1 MKRLTAEDPRR
12 IGGFRLLNRLG
23 EGGMGRVY
31 LARSDRGR
39 TVAVKVVKNELAR
52 QPDFRRRFARE
63 ITAARRVGGAWTAP
77 VLDADPEAE
86 TPWVATGY
94 IAGPSLTEVVRDQY
108 GPLPADSVTALASG
122 LVHALR
128 DIHGAD
134 LVHRDLKPSNILITI
149 DGPRVIDFG
158 IARALH
164 PMVEPTGGL
173 TLTGMLVGSPAFM
186 SPEQVR
192 GRTVTAA
199 TDIFCLGVVLA
210 YAATGR
216 LPFGTADNGVHGLM
230 FRIAEEEPD
239 LTGLTGDLLEIVSS
253 CLAKKPEQRPEL
265 GELNSRTK
273 GALSGTWLPSEL
285 LAQLGRHAVQL
296 LDSEDPEVTG
306 EIRIGAA
313 APGTVRLAT
322 LRQAPVSVPA
332 LGSNGSPT
340 RAPEIA
346 GPDPAAADDPTAPS
360 VPDAVHHTVPDTP
373 ADGLVELS
381 PGAPEAVPV
390 PPRRNKRR
398 LAIGA
403 VAAVVVAG
411 AAFAAPGTGLLG
423 SDGGTQT
430 SSDVPEGYVGTWSGP
445 VERTGDDGEPAQ
457 YRRFVI
463 ARGDI
468 GEIVTRSVDLGVA
481 YQCTS
486 NGKLVSAKDSLSI
499 EAKVIKSVP
508 KGECSA
514 SGTNTLSLGP
524 DSTLQWEAD
533 GRRALLHKVRTPE
546 RLPKGF
552 LGTWQRPSSDGGT
565 QTLTIQQ
572 LSADRKSI
580 DLVLQNTER
589 KCEAQASVFSVG
601 GETEPVL
608 IGPSVVD
615 WRTSA
620 DDCPTANTTRL
631 RVENGRLIREFLD
644 TDKKYTYERVS

>member
-94 IAGPSLTEVVRDQY
+94 IAGPSLAEVVKVQY
-108 GPLPADSVTALASG
+108 GPLPEGSVTGLASG
-122 LVHALR
+122 LFHALR
-128 DIHGAD
+128 DIHGAG

-164 PMVEPTGGL
+164 PMVETAGGL
-173 TLTGMLVGSPAFM
+173 TRTGMLVGSPAFM

-199 TDIFCLGVVLA
+199 SDIFCLGVVLA

-216 LPFGTADNGVHGLM
+216 MPFGTADNGVHGLM

-239 LTGLTGDLLEIVSS
+239 LTGLSGKLLDIVSS
-253 CLAKKPEQRPEL
+253 CLAKNPEQRPEL
-265 GELNSRTK
+265 EELIPSTK
-273 GALSGTWLPSEL
+273 DALSGTWLPSAL

-313 APGTVRLAT
+313 APSTAQASALPAT
-322 LRQAPVSVPA
+322 RPSVTAFGGIGAPA
-332 LGSNGSPT
+332 LASEVAGGDSPT
-340 RAPEIA
+340 RETATLPSLPGAAP
-346 GPDPAAADDPTAPS
+346 
-360 VPDAVHHTVPDTP
+360 HTVPGAP
-373 ADGLVELS
+373 ADDLVSLS
-381 PGAPEAVPV
+381 PGTPEEPPAR
-390 PPRRNKRR
+390 PRRSKRR
-398 LAIGA
+398 LAVGA

-411 AAFAAPGTGLLG
+411 AAFAAPGSGLLG

-430 SSDVPEGYVGTWSGP
+430 SSDVPEEYVGTWSGP
-445 VERTGDDGEPAQ
+445 VERTGEGGTGQ

-463 ARGDI
+463 ARGDV
-468 GEIVTRSVDLGVA
+468 GEIVTRNVDLGA
-481 YQCTS
+481 DYQCTS
-486 NGKLVSAKDSLSI
+486 NGKLASAKGSLTI

-508 KGECSA
+508 EGKCSA
-514 SGTNTLSLGP
+514 PGTNRLSLGP

-546 RLPKGF
+546 RLPKEF
-552 LGTWQRPSSDGGT
+552 LGTWQRQSSGGGT
-565 QTLTIQQ
+565 QRVTVKQ

-580 DLVLQNTER
+580 DLVLQSADR

-601 GETEPVL
+601 GESEPVL

-620 DDCPTANTTRL
+620 DDCPTANTSRL
-631 RVENGRLIREFLD
+631 RVEDGRLIREFLD
-644 TDKKYTYERVS
+644 ADKKYTYDRVS